1 MAIPPAQPRKRIVE
15 PLLGPTWRRVE
26 SLVPRDLLAQLD
38 APAGEGDDEW
48 EEDEVRA
55 STCSCGRWDS
65 PKRPTGRVCHPRVRP
80 TPLGRDA
87 RREQCDSAPRA
98 LLACPGHLW
107 TGDADRAKSCYRRQS
122 LSRRSHVSATAT
134 IRACTRRSS
143 APTSFS
149 LTMVRLARSASHR
162 AMRLTERIRAGD
174 AHPSYQPMATS
185 THRIT
190 FQPIMLVPAN
200 QPAGSNAPANLIGG
214 IPRGPGWRA
223 GPAKAP
229 VVLGDDGLPRKRSV
243 THSISSARVLRPYS
257 HYAVRE
263 HRPIG
268 RPKGSKNKPKPP
280 PVPAGEAGAQAEPA
294 PAKKCVAPPLFR
306 DDESCS

>member
-1 MAIPPAQPRKRIVE
+1 MAIPPAQPRKRTVE

-26 SLVPRDLLAQLD
+26 GLVPRDLLAQLD

-48 EEDEVRA
+48 EEDEVEYVTLEFGQHL
-55 STCSCGRWDS
+55 SEET
-65 PKRPTGRVCHPRVRP
+65 
-80 TPLGRDA
+80 LGENNA
-87 RREQCDSAPRA
+87 IQ
-98 LLACPGHLW
+98 LLAPESVSPIARV
-107 TGDADRAKSCYRRQS
+107 GDRYFQGMHETLIGTD
-122 LSRRSHVSATAT
+122 
-134 IRACTRRSS
+134 I
-143 APTSFS
+143 F
-149 LTMVRLARSASHR
+149 LAHD
-162 AMRLTERIRAGD
+162 GD

-190 FQPIMLVPAN
+190 FQPVVLVPAN

-229 VVLGDDGLPRKRSV
+229 VVLGDDGLPRKR
-243 THSISSARVLRPYS
+243 
-257 HYAVRE
+257 
-263 HRPIG
+263 PIG

-294 PAKKCVAPPLFR
+294 PAKKRGRPKGSKNKPKPAAVAEEAKTGAEGAASGGAA
-306 DDESCS
+306 DEEMPDVAEET